1 MYAQHKWIKSISTIV
16 LLKLYE
22 CVCVSQSFLML
33 ATTETG
39 SETSRKDK
47 QWTRVGWL
55 VFRVPSYLLF
65 SFFLGTAALPLLL
78 IADGEPWLWM
88 SFRFSREIPGR
99 KVLLFCT
106 KEMFYIKSTLLE
118 RHDLM

>member
-1 MYAQHKWIKSISTIV
+1 M
-16 LLKLYE
+16 
-22 CVCVSQSFLML
+22 CVSQSFLML

-55 VFRVPSYLLF
+55 VFRVPSYLLDIY
-65 SFFLGTAALPLLL
+65 SFFLGAAALPLLL
-78 IADGEPWLWM
+78 IADGEPLLWM

-106 KEMFYIKSTLLE
+106 KEMFYIKSILLE
-118 RHDLM
+118 GHDLM